1 MEGGTVTGEPR
12 DAGVSRRRFLE
23 LAGISAALAA
33 CGGTPA
39 APAATTRASA
49 VATAITLGKP
59 EKTSITF
66 GFRLPTLN
74 SQIVPY
80 IAEDKGFLKEVG
92 INEIKVVT
100 TEQVSAGLIG
110 GGLDFGVDQ
119 FSDLAD
125 GVAKGLPTRIIG
137 AYQNYTV
144 NMIAVR
150 PEIKTPKDLEGK
162 DVLLAGTPGSADEL
176 KRRGLLKEAGFDLA
190 GVKVN
195 SVAVPGGSDAWVK
208 LFLDGKL
215 SLTPLF
221 SRHRPAVVAS
231 GARLVVDRFDW
242 GNEAMAA
249 TESFVKQNPNTV
261 TAFYVAMIK
270 ALRFWKDLSN
280 KDYILKL
287 GEKKGFKIT
296 PNVINA
302 YELDV
307 RQYDDKGP
315 HDGGFDLKD
324 AQAYL
329 TEVFGAK
336 APDIKTVLLLGPLNQ
351 AQRFLGITP
360 RPML

>member
-1 MEGGTVTGEPR
+1 MAREPG
-12 DAGVSRRRFLE
+12 DMVLSRRRLLA
-23 LAGISAALAA
+23 LAGASAAVAA
-33 CGGTPA
+33 CGGGP
-39 APAATTRASA
+39 A
-49 VATAITLGKP
+49 VATASPAASAAGSATALALGKP
-59 EKTSITF
+59 EKTSVTW
-66 GFRLPTLN
+66 GMRLPSLN

-80 IAEDKGFLKEVG
+80 IAEDKGWFRDVG

-110 GGLDFGVDQ
+110 GGLDFGADQ

-137 AYQNYTV
+137 AYRNYTV
-144 NMIAVR
+144 NIIAVR

-162 DVLLAGTPGSADEL
+162 DVLLAGTPGSADEV
-176 KRRGLLKEAGFDLA
+176 KRRELLKDAGFDIS

-215 SLTPLF
+215 WLTPVF
-221 SRHRPAVVAS
+221 NRQVPAVLAS
-231 GARLVVDRFDW
+231 GSKLVVNRFDW

-270 ALRFWKDLSN
+270 GFRFWKDLKN
-280 KDYILKL
+280 KDYVLAL

-296 PNVINA
+296 QDVKDA
-302 YELDV
+302 YDYDV
-307 RQYDDKGP
+307 RQYDDQGP
-315 HDGGFDLKD
+315 LDGGFELTD
-324 AQAYL
+324 ATKYL
-329 TEVFGAK
+329 QTVFGAK
-336 APDIKTVLLLGPLNQ
+336 APDIKTVLMVGPLNQ
-351 AQRFLGITP
+351 AQKYLGITP
-360 RPML
+360 RPTL